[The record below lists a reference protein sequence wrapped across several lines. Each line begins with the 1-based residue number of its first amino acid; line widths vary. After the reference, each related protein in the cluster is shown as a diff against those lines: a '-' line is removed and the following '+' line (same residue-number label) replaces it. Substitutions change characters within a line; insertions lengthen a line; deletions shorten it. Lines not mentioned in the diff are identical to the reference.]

1 MARTTDGNGR
11 GKPPGLLR
19 LDSGDNVAVA
29 TRNLDAGE
37 LVALGD
43 AVLTMERRV
52 PTGHKVAT
60 RMIAAGERIVKYRVP
75 IGSAIAPIAPGQYV
89 HTHNMKSDYI
99 ATFTFEKGK
108 QFEEGRA

>member
-1 MARTTDGNGR
+1 MAMTTRNGH

-19 LDSGDNVAVA
+19 LDGDDNVAVA

-37 LVALGD
+37 HVTLGD
-43 AVLTMERRV
+43 TVLTMERRV

-60 RMIAAGERIVKYRVP
+60 RAIAVGERIVKYRVP
-75 IGSAIAPIAPGQYV
+75 IGSAIAAIAPGQYV

-99 ATFTFEKGK
+99 ATFTFETGK
-108 QFEEGRA
+108 QFEEGKA

>member
-1 MARTTDGNGR
+1 MGTGNGKA
-11 GKPPGLLR
+11 KPPGLLR
-19 LDSGDNVAVA
+19 LDPGDNVAVA
-29 TRNLDAGE
+29 TRNLDPGE
-37 LVALGD
+37 HVTLDG

-60 RMIAAGERIVKYRVP
+60 RAIAAGERIVKYRVP
-75 IGSAIAPIAPGQYV
+75 IGSAIAAIPAGHYV

-108 QFEEGRA
+108 QFEEGKA

>member
-1 MARTTDGNGR
+1 MATTTDGNGR

-60 RMIAAGERIVKYRVP
+60 RMIAAGEHIVKYRVP